1 MRQQNNLYFNS
12 NKEKLNMSL
21 SLESMHQSR
30 KKAPRIE
37 DGTYMARVSSIIDL
51 GVQPQTDWQTGDA
64 TDSKPRVLFTWT
76 LPTETQEREL
86 DDGTVETYARVISKE
101 YTLSNHEKSNLVK
114 IVKTLKP
121 DLKSLNELLDFECM
135 VSVGSTINGNAKVT
149 NCVKAPKGM
158 SIDVLE
164 RPPVNFDFDAPSEDA
179 FMTLPNWIK
188 GKITEA
194 ENYGGFAD
202 GWQTEEAA

>member
-1 MRQQNNLYFNS
+1 
-12 NKEKLNMSL
+12 MSL

-37 DGTYMARVSSIIDL
+37 DGTYMARISSIIDL
-51 GVQPQTDWQTGDA
+51 GIQPQTDWKTGDA
-64 TDSKPRVLFTWT
+64 TESKPRVLFTWT

-114 IVKTLKP
+114 IVSTLKP
-121 DLKSLNELLDFECM
+121 ALKSLDELLNTECM
-135 VSVGSTINGNAKVT
+135 VSVGSTVNGNAKVT
-149 NCVKAPKGM
+149 NCVNAPKGM
-158 SIDVLE
+158 QIDELARE
-164 RPPVNFDFDAPSEDA
+164 PINFDFDAPSEEA

-194 ENYGGFAD
+194 ENYSGFAD
-202 GWQTEEAA
+202 TWVKEEDEAA